1 MKLLL
6 LFALSCSLGLFSM
19 TKFMPEKTLRFLI
32 FSKNKVA
39 TDLSP
44 IKPNKN
50 FNSYFSGRDE
60 RPHDETVEDVEKIWL
75 AIYKM
80 KMIKYLQDN
89 RISEYEKLSVIEQY
103 NYCMDFSKYA
113 ANLTRGGLLDD
124 WKFDL

>member
-6 LFALSCSLGLFSM
+6 LFALFWCSGVFSM
-19 TKFMPEKTLRFLI
+19 TKFMPEKTLKFMI
-32 FSKNKVA
+32 FSKDKVA

-44 IKPNKN
+44 KKPNKK
-50 FNSYFSGRDE
+50 FYSDVSGRDE

-89 RISEYEKLSVIEQY
+89 RISEYEKMSVIEQY

-124 WKFDL
+124 WNFEL